1 VPVSCEWRRSLCCER
16 VAHWGAGVNY
26 QFRFDLVWGSVPELL
41 VGALLTIQLSMIAM
55 VIGVL
60 VAVASAVAR
69 MAGPTWLKWIISAY
83 VEIIRNTPFL
93 VQIFIVFFGLP
104 SIGIRL
110 DPNTS
115 ALFALTLNVAAYVTE
130 ILRAGIESVPKGQTE
145 AGVALGL
152 GRIQVFISVVLKP
165 AIKSVYPA
173 LTSQYVLLM
182 LQSSVISAI
191 SADEL
196 TAIANDVAS
205 RTFAS
210 FEVYII
216 VTVIYF
222 AMGIAFS
229 SMFAGLSRLL
239 FSYPDR

>member
-1 VPVSCEWRRSLCCER
+1 
-16 VAHWGAGVNY
+16 VNY
-26 QFRFDLVWGSVPELL
+26 QFRFDLVLGSLPELL
-41 VGALLTIQLSMIAM
+41 VGAWLTVQLSVIAM
-55 VIGVL
+55 AIGIIIAIVSAL
-60 VAVASAVAR
+60 VR
-69 MAGPTWLKWIISAY
+69 MAGPAPAKWLIGAY

-104 SIGIRL
+104 SIGVRF
-110 DPNTS
+110 DPTTS
-115 ALFALTLNVAAYVTE
+115 ALVAMVLNVAAYVTE

-145 AGVALGL
+145 AGLALGL
-152 GRIQVFISVVLKP
+152 TRLQVFRDIVIKP
-165 AIKSVYPA
+165 AMKSVYPA

-191 SADEL
+191 SAEEL

-216 VTVIYF
+216 VTGIYF
-222 AMGIAFS
+222 CMGVAFS
-229 SMFAGLSRLL
+229 ALFGLL
-239 FSYPDR
+239 FRQIFAYPDK

>member
-1 VPVSCEWRRSLCCER
+1 LAR
-16 VAHWGAGVNY
+16 VNY

-41 VGALLTIQLSMIAM
+41 VGAWLTIQLSMIAM
-55 VIGVL
+55 AIGVV
-60 VAVASAVAR
+60 VAILSAVAR
-69 MAGPTWLKWIISAY
+69 MVGPPPLKWAIGAY
-83 VEIIRNTPFL
+83 VEVIRNTPFL

-104 SIGIRL
+104 TIGIRL
-110 DPNTS
+110 DPNAS
-115 ALFALTLNVAAYVTE
+115 ALFAMVLNVAAYVTE

-145 AGVALGL
+145 AGAALGL
-152 GRIQVFISVVLKP
+152 TRLQIFRNIVLKP

-222 AMGIAFS
+222 SMGIAFS
-229 SMFAGLSRLL
+229 SLFAVLSRSI

>member
-1 VPVSCEWRRSLCCER
+1 M
-16 VAHWGAGVNY
+16 NY
-26 QFRFDLVWGSVPELL
+26 QFRFDLVLGSLPELL
-41 VGALLTIQLSMIAM
+41 VGAWLTVQLSVIAM
-55 VIGVL
+55 AIGIIIAIVSAL
-60 VAVASAVAR
+60 VR
-69 MAGPTWLKWIISAY
+69 MAGPAPAKWLIGAY

-104 SIGIRL
+104 SIGVRF
-110 DPNTS
+110 DPTTS
-115 ALFALTLNVAAYVTE
+115 ALVAMVLNVAAYVTE

-145 AGVALGL
+145 AGMALGL
-152 GRIQVFISVVLKP
+152 TRLQVFRDIVIKP
-165 AIKSVYPA
+165 AMKSVYPA

-191 SADEL
+191 SAEEL

-216 VTVIYF
+216 VTGIYF
-222 AMGIAFS
+222 CMGVAFS
-229 SMFAGLSRLL
+229 ALFGLL
-239 FSYPDR
+239 FRQIFAYPDK